1 MNYQYDF
8 FSITDMVSCL
18 RFRERERE
26 REREGWPIEAGAPT
40 LTEVRRLEHSVRVF
54 TRSCGREGLRLG
66 LGSNDAIEDSGA
78 RRQREKEK
86 RNGKRN
92 G

>member
-1 MNYQYDF
+1 MNYQYNF
-8 FSITDMVSCL
+8 LSITDMVSCL
-18 RFRERERE
+18 RFRER
-26 REREGWPIEAGAPT
+26 GWPIEAGAPT
-40 LTEVRRLEHSVRVF
+40 LTEARRLEHSVRVF
-54 TRSCGREGLRLG
+54 TRSCGREGLR